1 MIVNNFN
8 YPNTLAIVLANEIE
22 QNMQALPVLK
32 AYARDMKIWMQVC
45 NTNVASPSKGTMRQI
60 PLMYAA
66 TDGDTF
72 QEEAGYLF
80 CDSPDVSIDIYGL
93 NVERWCGKPAAKQN
107 KLGMIQ
113 YDKINAKVKAG
124 DWNGAFLHSEEGGPY
139 GTVYGPRTWA
149 QLPDFANNWPYIN
162 GYFGYAYYGKE
173 GFNMFDGPTAMSA
186 ELQDGTTFF
195 KEIALTAAYPP
206 NIPANAG
213 TNHKCASSVTAKDG
227 SSVPMAS
234 YSDIKIYA
242 TGESGYAENCPK
254 PVSAHPSAEVS
265 ISV

>member
-1 MIVNNFN
+1 MMIDNFN
-8 YPNTLAIVLANEIE
+8 YPNTLALVLANEIE
-22 QNMQALPVLK
+22 QNLQALPVLK
-32 AYARDMKIWMQVC
+32 AYARDMKIWMQTC
-45 NTNVASPSKGTMRQI
+45 NSNSDSPTKGTMRQI

-80 CDSPDVSIDIYGL
+80 CDDPSVSIDIFGL
-93 NVERWCGKPAAKQN
+93 NVERWCGTPKATQD
-107 KLGMIQ
+107 KLGMEQ

-139 GTVYGPRTWA
+139 GGVYGPRTWA
-149 QLPDFANNWPYIN
+149 QIPDFANNWPYIN
-162 GYFGYAYYGKE
+162 GYFAYTYYGKV
-173 GFNMFDGPTAMSA
+173 GFNMFDGTTATA
-186 ELQDGTTFF
+186 TELVDGTTFF

-206 NIPANAG
+206 NIAATAG
-213 TNHKCASSVTAKDG
+213 TNHQCAASITAKDG
-227 SSVPMAS
+227 STVTMMS

-242 TGESGYAENCPK
+242 TGKSGYAENCPK
-254 PVSAHPSAEVS
+254 PPSAHPSAKVS